1 MQLLDRGEVA
11 CSHSELM
18 QGDVRIWE
26 LSWPKYR
33 VLEEGMID
41 VFPMVVQPFATAGSK
56 SEQERV
62 VAVDN

>member
-1 MQLLDRGEVA
+1 
-11 CSHSELM
+11 M

-56 SEQERV
+56 SELERV